1 MSYDQKTRDQME
13 ANEKFAKEHP
23 DWVTKGTPTERVGTI
38 ITFAIFAII
47 ILIWVLA

>member
-1 MSYDQKTRDQME
+1 MSYDQKTKDQME

-47 ILIWVLA
+47 ILIMVLV